1 MEVEDRART
10 LPSGGGRFRLPPGL
24 RARLVGLIMAD
35 DEAMNELAA
44 ELMDPRPHDAV
55 LEIGFGPGRLIER
68 LARAGDAELVAGVDP
83 SPAMLGQATRRNR
96 RWIAR
101 GRVRLVQS
109 GVSRLPFPD
118 CSFTKAC
125 AVNSFPFWP
134 NPPDDLREVRRVLRL
149 GGRLVLCLRTRD
161 LRRRLLPGSGVT
173 EAEVE
178 EVRCLLTTAGFREV
192 RTERRSVGAALIA
205 RR

>member
-1 MEVEDRART
+1 MGVGGSART
-10 LPSGGGRFRLPPGL
+10 SPWARLRRPAELGGRL
-24 RARLVGLIMAD
+24 AGLIPAAG

-68 LARAGDAELVAGVDP
+68 LARAGDADLVVGVDP
-83 SPAMLGQATRRNR
+83 SPARLGQATRRNR
-96 RWIAR
+96 TWIAR
-101 GRVRLVQS
+101 GRVRLVQA

-118 CSFTKAC
+118 CAFTKVC

-134 NPPDDLREVRRVLRL
+134 NPPEDLREVRRVLRL
-149 GGRLVLCLRTRD
+149 GGRLVLCLRTAD
-161 LRRRLLPGSGVT
+161 PRRRLLLGWGVT

-178 EVRCLLTTAGFREV
+178 RARDLLAEAGFREV
-192 RTERRSVGAALIA
+192 CTERRPAGAALVA